1 LSKQNVKIPKIIDL
15 TPFRF
20 FDLTPT
26 PFPRERDLLID
37 YQHSTPLLPWEKGSG
52 DEVDSP
58 GGGILGE
65 INSQG

>member
-1 LSKQNVKIPKIIDL
+1 LSKQNIKIAKISYL
-15 TPFRF
+15 TPSRF

-26 PFPRERDLLID
+26 PLPRERGLLID
-37 YQHSTPLLPWEKGSG
+37 YQLSTPLLPWEKGSG